1 MNTDLIC
8 VHPRQSVAKLLTLLR
23 TIRRGGML
31 RYMTILE
38 IEKLALTLPE
48 KQRAV
53 LAANLLD
60 SLHGVLAD
68 DDEGIAEALRRDAD
82 LEANP
87 TQAISLAEL
96 DEQIKS
102 RRG

>member
-1 MNTDLIC
+1 M
-8 VHPRQSVAKLLTLLR
+8 A
-23 TIRRGGML
+23 TIV
-31 RYMTILE
+31 E

-48 KQRAV
+48 KQRAI

-60 SLHGVLAD
+60 SLHGMLAD
-68 DDEGIAEALRRDAD
+68 EDEGITEAFHRDAD

-96 DEQIKS
+96 DAQIKS

>member
-1 MNTDLIC
+1 MLLKFRVQASAC
-8 VHPRQSVAKLLTLLR
+8 SLVAESDTCGYASHMA
-23 TIRRGGML
+23 TIV
-31 RYMTILE
+31 E

-48 KQRAV
+48 KQRAI

-60 SLHGVLAD
+60 SLHGVLTD

-87 TQAISLAEL
+87 TQAISLVEL
-96 DEQIKS
+96 DDQIKS

>member
-1 MNTDLIC
+1 
-8 VHPRQSVAKLLTLLR
+8 
-23 TIRRGGML
+23 ML

-48 KQRAV
+48 KQRAT
-53 LAANLLD
+53 LAANLLG
-60 SLHGVLAD
+60 SLHGVLED
-68 DDEGIAEALRRDAD
+68 DDDGIAEALRRDAD

-96 DEQIKS
+96 DDQIKS

>member
-1 MNTDLIC
+1 
-8 VHPRQSVAKLLTLLR
+8 
-23 TIRRGGML
+23 ML
-31 RYMTILE
+31 RYMTMVE

-48 KQRAV
+48 KQRAI

-60 SLHGVLAD
+60 SLHGVLVD

-96 DEQIKS
+96 DDQIK
-102 RRG
+102 RQRG

>member
-1 MNTDLIC
+1 
-8 VHPRQSVAKLLTLLR
+8 
-23 TIRRGGML
+23 ML
-31 RYMTILE
+31 HYMTILE

-48 KQRAV
+48 KQRAT

-68 DDEGIAEALRRDAD
+68 DDEGIAEALRRDTD

-96 DEQIKS
+96 DDQVKS
-102 RRG
+102 RRS

>member
-1 MNTDLIC
+1 M
-8 VHPRQSVAKLLTLLR
+8 A
-23 TIRRGGML
+23 TIV
-31 RYMTILE
+31 E

-48 KQRAV
+48 KQRAI

-68 DDEGIAEALRRDAD
+68 EDEGIAEALRRDAD

-96 DEQIKS
+96 DDQIKS

>member
-1 MNTDLIC
+1 
-8 VHPRQSVAKLLTLLR
+8 
-23 TIRRGGML
+23 ML

-48 KQRAV
+48 KQRAT
-53 LAANLLD
+53 LASNLLD

-82 LEANP
+82 LDANP

-96 DEQIKS
+96 DDQIKS